1 MASPRVIGSELNE
14 ELFLRRFR
22 QIYPG
27 AKSLALRL
35 SLATNNTKL
44 SPIIDATR
52 CNVITTGNRI
62 NRAVIGNQFKTDLG
76 SKTMGDDKN
85 NYVYVTNRIQL
96 ENPATSIKVIHDAYV
111 HRTNDLRVFYSI
123 SNTETDDPVF
133 TPFPGFNNIDKFGN
147 TIELEESDGNPDVKV
162 EKNPVP
168 YYNSDAPMV
177 EYEYTAND
185 LPEFTY
191 FRIKIIGTSR
201 QSSIVPIVES
211 LRVIATA

>member
-1 MASPRVIGSELNE
+1 M
-14 ELFLRRFR
+14 
-22 QIYPG
+22 
-27 AKSLALRL
+27 
-35 SLATNNTKL
+35 
-44 SPIIDATR
+44 
-52 CNVITTGNRI
+52 
-62 NRAVIGNQFKTDLG
+62 
-76 SKTMGDDKN
+76 
-85 NYVYVTNRIQL
+85 
-96 ENPATSIKVIHDAYV
+96 
-111 HRTNDLRVFYSI
+111 
-123 SNTETDDPVF
+123 F

-147 TIELEESDGNPDVKV
+147 TIELEESDGTPDAKV

>member
-1 MASPRVIGSELNE
+1 MDSPRVIGSELNE

-96 ENPATSIKVIHDAYV
+96 ENPLHQSRLFMMHMY
-111 HRTNDLRVFYSI
+111 
-123 SNTETDDPVF
+123 TELM
-133 TPFPGFNNIDKFGN
+133 I
-147 TIELEESDGNPDVKV
+147 
-162 EKNPVP
+162 
-168 YYNSDAPMV
+168 
-177 EYEYTAND
+177 
-185 LPEFTY
+185 
-191 FRIKIIGTSR
+191 
-201 QSSIVPIVES
+201 
-211 LRVIATA
+211 

>member
-1 MASPRVIGSELNE
+1 MSLFPILTEHLFLQDLELLVEQVLEEESPFVRKEDDVTLNQTNYLASPRVIGSELNE

-62 NRAVIGNQFKTDLG
+62 NRAVVGNQFKTDLG

-96 ENPATSIKVIHDAYV
+96 ENPV
-111 HRTNDLRVFYSI
+111 HQSRLFMMHMY
-123 SNTETDDPVF
+123 TELM
-133 TPFPGFNNIDKFGN
+133 I
-147 TIELEESDGNPDVKV
+147 
-162 EKNPVP
+162 
-168 YYNSDAPMV
+168 
-177 EYEYTAND
+177 
-185 LPEFTY
+185 
-191 FRIKIIGTSR
+191 
-201 QSSIVPIVES
+201 
-211 LRVIATA
+211 